1 MRRFVA
7 SVAIL
12 TFALT
17 LVACTPNHGE
27 PVPETQKV
35 EGKVTYKDGR
45 SFTEG
50 GAIEFRHAEKEGV
63 FARGDIDKSGTFKLH
78 TMTAQ
83 KKVPGAVEGTYTITI
98 IPPAADQNIKL
109 IELKK
114 KYNVTKGDNNLTV
127 VVDE

>member
-1 MRRFVA
+1 
-7 SVAIL
+7 
-12 TFALT
+12 
-17 LVACTPNHGE
+17 
-27 PVPETQKV
+27 
-35 EGKVTYKDGR
+35 
-45 SFTEG
+45 
-50 GAIEFRHAEKEGV
+50 
-63 FARGDIDKSGTFKLH
+63 
-78 TMTAQ
+78 MTAQ